1 MIGVDINMF
10 CYLFI
15 NFTWQP
21 NFCAGASTCQLHFA
35 FYHGLLYVYFWQ
47 YTLSTSQRWFSE
59 LVSEQFSLHSISQ
72 NKLGIIPFYLL
83 SVLSATGMIQMPD
96 QICLLLYTNLKKQY
110 VNPKNENVLLNYE
123 YFLRALRTPP
133 VQLLQEGR
141 GHFGHCLY
149 LY

>member
-1 MIGVDINMF
+1 MLILTCSVICSSILHDNQIFVLAPLHAN
-10 CYLFI
+10 FI
-15 NFTWQP
+15 LPFTM
-21 NFCAGASTCQLHFA
+21 A
-35 FYHGLLYVYFWQ
+35 FVYVYFWQ
-47 YTLSTSQRWFSE
+47 HTLSTSQRWFSE